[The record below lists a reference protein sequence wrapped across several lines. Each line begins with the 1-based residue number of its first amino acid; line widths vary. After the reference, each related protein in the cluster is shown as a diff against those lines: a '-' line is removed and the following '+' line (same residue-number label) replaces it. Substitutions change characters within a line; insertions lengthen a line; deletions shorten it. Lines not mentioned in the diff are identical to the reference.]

1 MRCLWL
7 VVLVG
12 AGCLP
17 TVEVTPPPRCDVAD
31 GGISTPSGR
40 AVLVGEPTTVVLSR
54 RSASCPPSLDVTLQA
69 TVTDASSLP
78 VVQTLAGPF
87 VRGNFVTAEVTF
99 TPLTPGLHRVEATFD
114 PALGRAVNEVL
125 AVGRARFGERVAS
138 IDGAVE
144 CLTDDATS
152 RGAWV
157 CLEQRSGVSQVSFW
171 RGSAQLQAIPAVAF
185 DVVDDTVWVF
195 GRGEVERF
203 VDRGGDVLAREP
215 DRVLRLDADLVP
227 SDELVV
233 VDADSFFVVREGAI
247 HLLTLGPSGLE
258 RAAPS
263 SIPRGLC
270 GGGARVRPS
279 ASGEVS
285 VTCGSRPDWTRRCTF
300 PLSTPSAARC
310 REVEGRLVG
319 SSAEASWLWQGQ
331 TLVMVDAEAQRS
343 VTLPAGWSVASGRR
357 LAGEF
362 APLVVDSLG
371 RVFLLQTRGAALEL
385 EAMPDGLEL
394 LSFSRTHA
402 LLQGSSTRLL
412 LAK

>member
-1 MRCLWL
+1 VRCLWL

-17 TVEVTPPPRCDVAD
+17 TIEISPPPSCDVLD

-40 AVLVGEPTTVVLSR
+40 AVPVGETTTVVLSR
-54 RSASCPPSLDVTLQA
+54 RAPSCPPSLDVTILP
-69 TVTDASSLP
+69 TVTDASSSP
-78 VVQTLAGPF
+78 VLHTLAGPF
-87 VRGNFVTAEVTF
+87 ARGNFVTAEVTF
-99 TPLTPGLHRVEATFD
+99 TPLTAGLHRVEATFD
-114 PALGRAVNEVL
+114 PSLGRATNEVL
-125 AVGRARFGERVAS
+125 AVGRVRFGDRTAS
-138 IDGAVE
+138 LDVE
-144 CLTDDATS
+144 CLLDDATS

-157 CLEQRSGVSQVSFW
+157 CLEQREGSSQVSFW
-171 RGSAQLQAIPAVAF
+171 RGGAQLQAIPAVAF

-203 VDRGGDVLAREP
+203 IDRGGNVLVREP

-233 VDADSFFVVREGAI
+233 VDQDSFLVVREGVI

-263 SIPRGLC
+263 SLPRGLC
-270 GGGARVRPS
+270 GGGARVRPTSRS
-279 ASGEVS
+279 AVS
-285 VTCGSRPDWTRRCTF
+285 ITCGSRPDWIRRCTF
-300 PLSTPSAARC
+300 ALSNPSDARC

-319 SSAEASWLWQGQ
+319 SSAEASWLWLGQ
-331 TLVMVDAEAQRS
+331 RLLMVDADGLRTIS
-343 VTLPAGWSVASGRR
+343 LPAGWGAASGRK

-362 APLVVDSLG
+362 SPLVVDSVG
-371 RVFLLQTRGAALEL
+371 QAFLVQARDAGLEL

-394 LSFSRTHA
+394 LSFSRTHV
-402 LLQGSSTRLL
+402 LVKGSSTRLL
-412 LAK
+412 LAR